1 MIKKLLLIL
10 TVLFGLVQPIQADIY
25 HIPEELM
32 QEVRDRKAYLEKH
45 PDSQEA
51 LFELAMSYAYTGQI
65 RLGWGT
71 LKQVKESYAKDV
83 VELYK
88 PLVEQDKTDW
98 KSAFKLAFGYFF
110 TKQKEKALEAFYIA
124 RDRNPENVWILGF
137 IALVKGE
144 MGEVDEAM
152 KICKKALKM
161 EPNATGIHFLL
172 AEGYR
177 KKGKYMKFMSH
188 MMIVGR
194 LETEEALMREQ

>member
-1 MIKKLLLIL
+1 MKKIL
-10 TVLFGLVQPIQADIY
+10 VLFVVLFGLLQPLQAEIY
-25 HIPEELM
+25 HIPEPLM
-32 QEVRDRKAYLEKH
+32 QEVRDRKAYLESH

-71 LKQVKESYAKDV
+71 LKQVKESYAKQV
-83 VELYK
+83 VLKYQPIIEN
-88 PLVEQDKTDW
+88 DKTDW
-98 KSAFKLAFGYFF
+98 KSAFKLGFGYFF
-110 TKQKEKALEAFYIA
+110 TKKKTKALEAFYIA
-124 RDRNPENVWILGF
+124 KERNPENVWILGF

-144 MGEVDEAM
+144 MGKVDEAM
-152 KICKKALKM
+152 KVCKKALKM

-194 LETEEALMREQ
+194 LETEEALTREQ

>member
-1 MIKKLLLIL
+1 MRYLVAVFS
-10 TVLFGLVQPIQADIY
+10 VLFTLISPALADIY
-25 HIPEELM
+25 HIPEPLM
-32 QEVRDRKAYLEKH
+32 QEVRDRRAYLEAH

-71 LKQVKESYAKDV
+71 LKQVKESYAREV
-83 VELYK
+83 VEKYK
-88 PLVEQDKTDW
+88 PLMEADKTDW
-98 KSAFKLAFGYFF
+98 KSAFKLGFGYFF
-110 TKQKEKALEAFYIA
+110 TKQKTKALDAFYVA
-124 RDRNPENVWILGF
+124 RDRNPDNVWILGF

-194 LETEEALMREQ
+194 LETEEALMREP

>member
-1 MIKKLLLIL
+1 MTKK
-10 TVLFGLVQPIQADIY
+10 
-25 HIPEELM
+25 
-32 QEVRDRKAYLEKH
+32 
-45 PDSQEA
+45 
-51 LFELAMSYAYTGQI
+51 
-65 RLGWGT
+65 
-71 LKQVKESYAKDV
+71 
-83 VELYK
+83 
-88 PLVEQDKTDW
+88 KT
-98 KSAFKLAFGYFF
+98 
-110 TKQKEKALEAFYIA
+110 KALEAFYVA

-144 MGEVDEAM
+144 MGQVDEAM

>member
-1 MIKKLLLIL
+1 MKFLL
-10 TVLFGLVQPIQADIY
+10 VLFLAVFTCVQPLQADIY
-25 HIPEELM
+25 HIPEPLM
-32 QEVRDRKAYLEKH
+32 QEVRDRRAYLESH

-65 RLGWGT
+65 RLGWGS
-71 LKQVKESYAKDV
+71 LKQVKESYAKEV
-83 VELYK
+83 VEKYTS
-88 PLVEQDKTDW
+88 LVESDKTDW
-98 KSAFKLAFGYFF
+98 KSAFKLGFGYFF
-110 TKQKEKALEAFYIA
+110 TKKKTKALEAFYVA

-144 MGEVDEAM
+144 MGQVDEAM